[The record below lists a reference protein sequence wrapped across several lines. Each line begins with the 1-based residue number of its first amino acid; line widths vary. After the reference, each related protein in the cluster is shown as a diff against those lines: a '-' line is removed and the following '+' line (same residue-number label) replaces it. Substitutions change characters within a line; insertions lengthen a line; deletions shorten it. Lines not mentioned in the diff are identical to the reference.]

1 MQEEIIKLYRAES
14 SDGFHFDLEANNK
27 KEVEKEIE
35 NKGFDVKNWGITRI
49 N

>member
-27 KEVEKEIE
+27 KRSRKKKLKTKVLMLKIGE
-35 NKGFDVKNWGITRI
+35 
-49 N
+49 